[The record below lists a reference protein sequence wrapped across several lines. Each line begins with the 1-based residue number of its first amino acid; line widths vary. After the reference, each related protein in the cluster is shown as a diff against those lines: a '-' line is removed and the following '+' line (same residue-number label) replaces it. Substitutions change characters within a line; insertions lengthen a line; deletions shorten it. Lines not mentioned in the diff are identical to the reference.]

1 VYYVKVTRDSGSSS
15 NNASTETYTPPWSG
29 SGARGQLDENMPL
42 SNVIGRIRFV
52 PEPHTKSIMVLA
64 PPEFMDEIQELIDQL
79 DVPGKQVLIQAII
92 VEVEHT
98 KMTSLGVKL
107 ATDPSAFGTPGENA
121 MVALSNL
128 TSIATHGGAA
138 GTIAATTDTSK
149 GIGATGSG
157 TVLGIGTD
165 VYALIDFLVK
175 NTDARILNQQSLW
188 TKDNEE
194 ASFFKGTMVPFK
206 AGETT
211 LTSGTG
217 GSTQDYTFELVGMEL
232 RTRPSITPQNK
243 VDMVVNVNISQLTSE
258 SVNGQPVRSKM
269 ETTTNMIVEDGQSLL
284 LGGILFQK
292 DSLVR
297 TKVPGLG
304 DIPLVGGLFRHK
316 EVIQSNSE
324 LLVFM
329 TPRVIDENA
338 EDIPEATKAA
348 IEGPRMKLE
357 KIIGDLSTALEGLD
371 Q

>member
-1 VYYVKVTRDSGSSS
+1 
-15 NNASTETYTPPWSG
+15 
-29 SGARGQLDENMPL
+29 
-42 SNVIGRIRFV
+42 
-52 PEPHTKSIMVLA
+52 
-64 PPEFMDEIQELIDQL
+64 
-79 DVPGKQVLIQAII
+79 
-92 VEVEHT
+92 
-98 KMTSLGVKL
+98 MTSLGVKF

-128 TSIATHGGAA
+128 TSIGTHGSAA
-138 GTIAATTDTSK
+138 GTISATE

-165 VYALIDFLVK
+165 VYALVDFLVK

-194 ASFFKGTMVPFK
+194 ASFFKGTMVPFLES
-206 AGETT
+206 ATT
-211 LTSGTG
+211 LYTTTG
-217 GSTQDYTFELVGMEL
+217 GSTQNITYEPVGMEL
-232 RTRPSITPQNK
+232 RVRPSITPENK
-243 VDMVVNVNISQLTSE
+243 VDMIVNVQISQLTSE
-258 SVNGQPVRSKM
+258 ILLNQPVRSKM

-292 DSLVR
+292 DSLVK

-316 EVIQSNSE
+316 AVVQSNSE

-348 IEGPRMKLE
+348 IEGPRIKLE
-357 KIIGDLSTALEGLD
+357 KIIGELSTALEGLD